1 MPLIK
6 CDNVTIGY
14 DGLVAVSNVS
24 FNIEENDY
32 LCIIGDNGTGKST
45 LLKALLGLKH
55 ISGGKIQFLSGLKKS
70 QIGYLAQQTDVQK
83 FFPAS
88 VNEVVSHS

>member
-32 LCIIGDNGTGKST
+32 LCIIGDNGTG
-45 LLKALLGLKH
+45 
-55 ISGGKIQFLSGLKKS
+55 
-70 QIGYLAQQTDVQK
+70 
-83 FFPAS
+83 
-88 VNEVVSHS
+88 